1 MSDSITLSPAIYLF
15 VVTSRYRLYDI
26 CRQHR
31 PDDDI
36 DRRMIAHINHLL
48 RHYCLTHR
56 YEADDIYNEV
66 LWRIQ
71 RHILGGGTIDS
82 PLPYCK
88 AVAKSVIVKH
98 VKTEI
103 KLRLLPPLLVEK
115 SRLSDGELLLD
126 KYEKPL
132 NEALNILKVDHLED
146 FRLIELFYLQEL
158 SWGEITGQ
166 CGGVNCQAMRKRGQ
180 RAKEKLKTIFG
191 KILEEKGSF

>member
-66 LWRIQ
+66 LWRVQ
-71 RHILGGGTIDS
+71 RHILGGRTIDS
-82 PLPYCK
+82 PLAYCK

-98 VKTEI
+98 VRIEI
-103 KLRLLPPLLVEK
+103 KLRLFPSLLVEK

-126 KYEKPL
+126 KYEQPL
-132 NEALNILKVDHLED
+132 NEALHRLKLDHPED
-146 FRLIELFYLQEL
+146 FRLIELFICKNLA
-158 SWGEITGQ
+158 G
-166 CGGVNCQAMRKRGQ
+166 
-180 RAKEKLKTIFG
+180 EKLRVNAA
-191 KILEEKGSF
+191 GSIVRPCVNEDREQKKS